1 MLLLLLLL
9 RMRVVDVGGEYEE
22 ERAVAMKLKAEAI
35 EPFSVMSIEA
45 VIFLRVVVLME
56 TI

>member
-1 MLLLLLLL
+1 
-9 RMRVVDVGGEYEE
+9 MRVVDVGGGYEE
-22 ERAVAMKLKAEAI
+22 ERAIAMKLEVEAI